1 MAFIGMLRP
10 VYSKITT
17 YTEGSAI
24 TYGTGA
30 VISKARSASI
40 SYEHEDNPFYG
51 DDVIVENDQGL
62 NGYTIDLETTDLPID
77 IRCDL
82 LGETALTTT
91 SDNVTTTIG
100 YRATDAQPPYVGF
113 GFVRVLMVGGSKKY
127 EGFWFHRL
135 QFAMESE
142 EANTKEKS
150 ISWGAP
156 KIHGT
161 GVGVYLDSSG
171 AVSWYDHMEFT
182 SLSAAETWLYGKANI
197 STTSSGTGT

>member
-10 VYSKITT
+10 VYSKITA

-62 NGYTIDLETTDLPID
+62 NGYTIDLETTDLPITV
-77 IRCDL
+77 RCDL
-82 LGETALTTT
+82 LGETELTGTG
-91 SDNVTTTIG
+91 SEVIG

-113 GFVRVLMVGGSKKY
+113 GFVRVLMVGGTKKY

-161 GVGVYLDSSG
+161 GVGVYLDATG
-171 AVSWYDHMEFT
+171 AVSWYDHMEFAT
-182 SLSAAETWLYGKANI
+182 LAAAETWLYGKANI
-197 STTSSGTGT
+197 TI

>member
-10 VYSKITT
+10 VYSKITA

-62 NGYTIDLETTDLPID
+62 NGYTIDLETTDLPIAV
-77 IRCDL
+77 RCDL
-82 LGETALTTT
+82 LGETEITGTGST
-91 SDNVTTTIG
+91 VIG

-113 GFVRVLMVGGSKKY
+113 GFVRVLMVGGAKKY

-161 GVGVYLDSSG
+161 GVGVYLDATG
-171 AVSWYDHMEFT
+171 AVSWYDHMEFAT
-182 SLSAAETWLYGKANI
+182 LAAAEAWLYGKANI